1 LQPQLILFSV
11 TAVGVFDR
19 RQVPESYSFPAES
32 VTIFSNRQPL
42 IMRIELQA
50 PKGQVKEW
58 ILNLLKRKLIDLHI
72 MHPEIAS
79 AQVRMRDA
87 NKTQKSV
94 SIDLTIKGAS
104 VFFNQS
110 ASSFEKACMFVL
122 VEVEKKL
129 KHLIPHMNVIA
140 AKRLRTI

>member
-1 LQPQLILFSV
+1 
-11 TAVGVFDR
+11 
-19 RQVPESYSFPAES
+19 
-32 VTIFSNRQPL
+32 
-42 IMRIELQA
+42 MRIELQA